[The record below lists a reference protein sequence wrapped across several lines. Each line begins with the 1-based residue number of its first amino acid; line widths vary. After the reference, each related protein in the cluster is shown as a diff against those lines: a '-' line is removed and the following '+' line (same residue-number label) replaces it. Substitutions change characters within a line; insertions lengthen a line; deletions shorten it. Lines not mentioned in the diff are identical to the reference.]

1 MDHRY
6 VKIDYISPTRLY
18 RQHKSRKG
26 KAQVLT
32 PSCTPHNMFEISEKE
47 LSEFVKNFRFGRYD
61 WNRLTLSSEKP
72 ITFTFRNI
80 MSRLIVSN
88 AF

>member
-1 MDHRY
+1 M
-6 VKIDYISPTRLY
+6 L
-18 RQHKSRKG
+18 
-26 KAQVLT
+26 
-32 PSCTPHNMFEISEKE
+32 EISEKE
-47 LSEFVKNFRFGRYD
+47 FSEFVKNFRFGRYD